1 MSAVAPRSGHGAA
14 PAAEPPRVDRRTQN
28 LVFATVVMGL
38 LLAALDQTIVST
50 ALPTIVG
57 DLGQAGHQ
65 SWVVTSYLLAET
77 VVTAVVGKFGDLF
90 GRKIV
95 FQVSIVVFV
104 VGSAL
109 SGAAQNM
116 EWLIAARAI
125 QGLGAG
131 GLTVTATALIGD
143 VIPLRERGR
152 YQGMLGA
159 VFGVTTVLGP
169 LLGGIFTD
177 DLTWRWAFYVNVPVA
192 VVVMVMSATT
202 IPAIRSAVRPIID
215 GAGIVF
221 IGIGAAGLTL
231 ATSWGG
237 TTYPWISVQIL
248 GLAGLSVVSL
258 LVFVLV
264 ESRAAQPVL
273 PLRLFGSRVFSVCC
287 ALSFVVGFA
296 MLGAITFLPTFLQ
309 YVDGVSATISG
320 LRLLPLVVGLLITS
334 VTAGT
339 LVGRTGR
346 YKIFPLAG
354 TAIVG
359 VGLFLLSRM
368 TEHTSTLVAS
378 LFMLVLGAGIG
389 LCMQVLTLIVQNTS
403 SYEDLGVA
411 TSGVTF
417 FRTLGGS
424 FGAAVFG
431 SLYANFLSGRL
442 PEAIRAARVNPAITS
457 TPEALHKLSAT
468 TIAPLVHAYAQSLQR
483 VYIWAVPVAAI
494 GFVVAIF
501 LKEVPLRGTAQ
512 ASAADLGDGFG
523 MPTQETSERRLERAI
538 AGVMRARGREQVPQ
552 VIRDSGTSL
561 SRAGSWGVVEI
572 TRYTSALGHA
582 DIEEIAHRHRLP
594 AAVLEPTF
602 QELGNQGMVQRANG
616 SLRLTPQGHAEVD
629 RVVAA
634 FRHWLVEQ
642 LADWGEDSAH
652 PGEDSAQPDEDRIG
666 AALDRI
672 SRRMLEHE
680 DQASRPALAVGAGA
694 GEDAARGTDP
704 ARDSAPAD

>member
-1 MSAVAPRSGHGAA
+1 M
-14 PAAEPPRVDRRTQN
+14 
-28 LVFATVVMGL
+28 FATVVLGL

-90 GRKIV
+90 GRKVV
-95 FQVSIVVFV
+95 FQISVVVFV
-104 VGSAL
+104 IGSAL

-116 EWLIAARAI
+116 EWLIAARAF

-152 YQGMLGA
+152 YQGALGA

-169 LLGGIFTD
+169 LLGGFFTD
-177 DLTWRWAFYVNVPVA
+177 SLSWRWAFYVNVPIA
-192 VVVMVMSATT
+192 VIVIAMATAT
-202 IPAIRSAVRPIID
+202 IPAIRSAAKPIID
-215 GAGIVF
+215 YAGILFV
-221 IGIGAAGLTL
+221 GIGAAGLTL

-258 LVFVLV
+258 VVFVIV
-264 ESRAAQPVL
+264 ERRAAEPVL
-273 PLRLFGSRVFSVCC
+273 PLRLFRSRVFSVCC

-296 MLGAITFLPTFLQ
+296 MLGAITFLPTFQQ
-309 YVDGVSATISG
+309 YVNGVSATVSG
-320 LRLLPLVVGLLITS
+320 LRLLPLVVGLLVTS

-346 YKIFPLAG
+346 YKIFPVAG
-354 TAIVG
+354 TLIVG
-359 VGLFLLSRM
+359 LGLFLLSRM
-368 TEHTSTLVAS
+368 TEHTSTVVSS

-389 LCMQVLTLIVQNTS
+389 LCMQVLTLIVQNTA

-424 FGAAVFG
+424 FGASVFG
-431 SLYANFLSGRL
+431 SLYANFLSTRL
-442 PEAIRAARVNPAITS
+442 PGAIRSAGVSPTVTS
-457 TPEALHKLSAT
+457 TPAALHGVPRARA
-468 TIAPLVHAYAQSLQR
+468 APLVHAYAQSLDR
-483 VYIWAVPVAAI
+483 VYLWAVPVAVI
-494 GFVVAIF
+494 GFLVALF

-512 ASAADLGDGFG
+512 ASAGDMGDGFG
-523 MPTQETSERRLERAI
+523 MPTQETSEQRLERAI
-538 AGVMRARGREQVPQ
+538 AGVIRSRGREQVPQ
-552 VIRDSGTSL
+552 MIRRSGTTL
-561 SRAGSWGVVEI
+561 GPAGSWGVVQV
-572 TRYTSALGHA
+572 TRHTGATGHA
-582 DIEEIAHRHRLP
+582 EIEQIAAHHRLP

-602 QELGNQGMVQRANG
+602 EQLAGQGMVLRSNG
-616 SLRLTPQGHAEVD
+616 TLTLTPRGQAEVEL
-629 RVVAA
+629 VLAA
-634 FRHWLVEQ
+634 LRHWLSEQ
-642 LADWGEDSAH
+642 LADWEH
-652 PGEDSAQPDEDRIG
+652 PPEEAEIG
-666 AALDRI
+666 QAMTRI
-672 SRRMLEHE
+672 SRRMLEHDE
-680 DQASRPALAVGAGA
+680 DHRPQLVGADVG
-694 GEDAARGTDP
+694 
-704 ARDSAPAD
+704 

>member
-1 MSAVAPRSGHGAA
+1 MSAVAPRSGPGAA

-65 SWVVTSYLLAET
+65 SWVITSYLLAQT

-104 VGSAL
+104 IGSAL
-109 SGAAQNM
+109 SGAAQSM

-177 DLTWRWAFYVNVPVA
+177 DLTWRWAFYVNVPIA
-192 VVVMVMSATT
+192 IVVIAMSATT
-202 IPAIRSAVRPIID
+202 IPAIRSAARPLID
-215 GAGIVF
+215 WAGIVF
-221 IGIGAAGLTL
+221 VGVGAAGLTL

-248 GLAGLSVVSL
+248 GLAGLSVASL
-258 LVFVLV
+258 LMFVFV
-264 ESRAAQPVL
+264 ESRAAEPVL
-273 PLRLFGSRVFSVCC
+273 PLRLFRSRVFSVCC

-320 LRLLPLVVGLLITS
+320 LRMLPLVAGLLITS

-339 LVGRTGR
+339 VVGRTGR

-368 TEHTSTLVAS
+368 TEHTSTAVAS
-378 LFMLVLGAGIG
+378 VFMLVLGAGIG

-442 PEAIRAARVNPAITS
+442 PTAIRVAKVNPAITS
-457 TPEALHKLSAT
+457 TPGALHKLPAT
-468 TIAPLVHAYAQSLQR
+468 TIAPLVHAYAQSLER

-538 AGVMRARGREQVPQ
+538 AGVLRARGREQLPQ
-552 VIRDSGTSL
+552 VIHDSGTSL
-561 SRAGSWGVVEI
+561 SRAGSWGVIEI
-572 TRYTSALGHA
+572 TRHTSALGHA

-594 AAVLEPTF
+594 SAVLEPTF
-602 QELGNQGMVQRANG
+602 DELSGQGMVARADD
-616 SLRLTPQGHAEVD
+616 SLELTSQGQAEVD
-629 RVVAA
+629 RVAAA
-634 FRHWLVEQ
+634 FRHWLAEQ
-642 LADWGEDSAH
+642 LADWDEDSD
-652 PGEDSAQPDEDRIG
+652 GPDEDQIG
-666 AALDRI
+666 AAMDRI
-672 SRRMLEHE
+672 SRRMLEHDDRAE
-680 DQASRPALAVGAGA
+680 RPVIAAGAAVGGGGDGDAG
-694 GEDAARGTDP
+694 
-704 ARDSAPAD
+704 